1 MALRQETR
9 VTCCVAYP
17 RVTFISSA
25 TRYTWNLS
33 EVKATMHNFE
43 SPSTEIPSMLAIPA
57 LDTLNIDYYYCPF
70 IGQGAGVVE
79 IR

>member
-1 MALRQETR
+1 MLPS
-9 VTCCVAYP
+9 YP

-33 EVKATMHNFE
+33 EVKATMHSLE

-57 LDTLNIDYYYCPF
+57 LDILIIAHRTRCILLTTD
-70 IGQGAGVVE
+70 
-79 IR
+79 